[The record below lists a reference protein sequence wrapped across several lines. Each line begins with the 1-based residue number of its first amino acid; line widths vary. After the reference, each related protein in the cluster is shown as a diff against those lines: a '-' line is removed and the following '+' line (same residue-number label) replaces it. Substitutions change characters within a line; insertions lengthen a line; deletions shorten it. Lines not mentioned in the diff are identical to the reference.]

1 MPYQYSYLVRKAPH
15 ISITESQFFPTN
27 STAIKFLHKIS
38 KVSDFKYIE
47 SSRSLEA
54 LDEARNS
61 KFLNAQRDLY
71 ILVPISQT
79 NIYGHWLIDLIPGY
93 LSMQR
98 RTSKKVLILV
108 VGPVPSFVDGILNF
122 FNLATD
128 VVVST
133 LNCSS
138 EIIYSITDYPIF
150 RDFDFYNIAD
160 FRRLVAPKILLGLKS
175 HTKVRSKKPGKY
187 FLSRSQWRDTYH
199 DSRSLINRDGV
210 LDFFSHSG
218 FEIVHPEN
226 YTTIELI
233 SKLHNARI
241 IAGEAGSAMHIS
253 IFCSPQ
259 TRFIN
264 LQSMRQEHLTQSS
277 LCAIIKQHIT
287 YIWGNN
293 ETEEWSSNYSIALN
307 SLELC
312 LERGLLD

>member
-1 MPYQYSYLVRKAPH
+1 MPHQFSYLVRKAPH
-15 ISITESQFFPTN
+15 ISIAGSQFFPTK

-38 KVSDFKYIE
+38 QVSDYKYIE

-61 KFLNAQRDLY
+61 KFLNAQSDLY

-93 LSMQR
+93 LAMQR

-108 VGPVPSFVDGILNF
+108 DGPIPAFVGGILKF
-122 FNLATD
+122 FNLTTD

-133 LNCSS
+133 LNQSD

-150 RDFDFYNIAD
+150 RDYDFYNISD
-160 FRRLVAPKILLGLKS
+160 FRRLVAPQILLGLKS
-175 HTKVRSKKPGKY
+175 HTEVRSKKPEKY

-199 DSRSLINRDGV
+199 DSRSLINRDEV

-218 FEIVHPEN
+218 FEVVHPED

-233 SKLHNARI
+233 SKLRNARI
-241 IAGEAGSAMHIS
+241 IAGEAGSAMHTS

-264 LQSMRQEHLTQSS
+264 LQSMRQEHLIQST

-312 LERGLLD
+312 LNRGLLD